1 MSFQICKL
9 CIFSFDFILA
19 QCTCIVVPTHTLS
32 YLYLFIRCHK
42 FTSVLSYL
50 HIHCHF
56 LSVRQCHIQ
65 LSFVLSAV
73 TLSCIYCH
81 FYPNIVILYIVLP
94 CHSYPNFVIVIVC
107 FVISTHSLSLIA
119 HLSSHILYGRFYI
132 LLFVFSTSTA
142 LCHLY
147 LMLCHFYPYTVL
159 YNSVAYSFLPVLC
172 HVPIPLAL

>member
-19 QCTCIVVPTHTLS
+19 KCTCIVVPTHTLS

-65 LSFVLSAV
+65 LSFVLSAL
-73 TLSCIYCH
+73 T
-81 FYPNIVILYIVLP
+81 
-94 CHSYPNFVIVIVC
+94 
-107 FVISTHSLSLIA
+107 
-119 HLSSHILYGRFYI
+119 HLSSHILYGQFYI
-132 LLFVFSTSTA
+132 LLFVFSTSTV
-142 LCHLY
+142 LFFVIYISCFVISTHTLSCISLWLTLFYQYFVMYLY
-147 LMLCHFYPYTVL
+147 LLLCHFYLSIVL
-159 YNSVAYSFLPVLC
+159 SFCIFHVTLKCLIFLRSCDISDGIFLLPFT
-172 HVPIPLAL
+172 